1 MSSKKFIYK
10 KGVLYLRG
18 EKSEKQRNLTRI
30 RVDTGKTPS
39 IDILEESKEL
49 TRLVFK
55 DLPKIS
61 LNEWYAGTH
70 WKQRTKIKN
79 SYKLWIESMY
89 KKKFRDPCK
98 VDYLFE
104 FEKHALDPTNCVA
117 MVKLIEDV
125 LFPVDS
131 GKIIK
136 GFFVSSDRGTENKVT
151 VIIRLI

>member
-1 MSSKKFIYK
+1 MDKRFIYK

-18 EKSEKQRNLTRI
+18 TKAEKQRKLVRRKADI
-30 RVDTGKTPS
+30 SKTPS
-39 IDILEESKEL
+39 IEIVEESEKL
-49 TRLVFK
+49 TKLVFR

-61 LNEWYAGTH
+61 LNEWYASTH
-70 WKQRTKIKN
+70 WTQRLKIKD

-104 FEKHALDPTNCVA
+104 FRKHSLDASNCVA

-131 GKIIK
+131 IK
-136 GFFVSSDRGTENKVT
+136 VVKGIYISSARGIENKVT
-151 VIIRLI
+151 VIIKLE